1 MKTTTIDLLRHG
13 DVAGGVRLLGQWDE
27 PLSELG
33 WSQMR
38 VLVNSKR
45 PPWETIITSPL
56 QRCAAFASELSERY
70 GLRLVED
77 PRFKEIGLGRWEGQ
91 LISALFETEG
101 ERIQRFW
108 SNPIEASAPGGES
121 YQAFEERIFKAW
133 DELLETHAGEH
144 CLLIA
149 HSGPIRAILR
159 RILDFPIEKLFQIEV
174 PHICLSRIRKDEGT
188 HTRLVF
194 HGGVLWI

>member
-1 MKTTTIDLLRHG
+1 
-13 DVAGGVRLLGQWDE
+13 
-27 PLSELG
+27 
-33 WSQMR
+33 
-38 VLVNSKR
+38 
-45 PPWETIITSPL
+45 L

-77 PRFKEIGLGRWEGQ
+77 PRFKEIGLGRWEEQ

-174 PHICLSRIRKDEGT
+174 PYACLSRIRKDEGT